1 MSRDEQIGVFI
12 SQISGH
18 DKEAEILHILA
29 IFAAYKMTNEI
40 ADKYGLMEYSTPE
53 LIDNIPEWMRLSDCD
68 GEDRIWNA
76 VIDAVGLDKIWHII
90 DNPELYIIKYNE
102 AKHLADHIKD
112 KLYSEFVLS
121 S

>member
-1 MSRDEQIGVFI
+1 MSRDEQINVFV

-18 DKEAEILHILA
+18 DKEVEIRHILA
-29 IFAAYKMTNEI
+29 IFTAYRITNEI
-40 ADKYGLMEYSTPE
+40 AEKYGLMEYSTPE
-53 LIDNIPEWMRLSDCD
+53 LIDNISERMWSIDFNEERKV
-68 GEDRIWNA
+68 WNA
-76 VIDAVGLDKIWHII
+76 VVESVGLDGIWHII
-90 DNPELYIIKYNE
+90 ENPELYIIKYNE

>member
-1 MSRDEQIGVFI
+1 MSRDEQINVFV

-18 DKEAEILHILA
+18 DKEVEIQHILA
-29 IFAAYKMTNEI
+29 IFTAYRITNEI
-40 ADKYGLMEYSTPE
+40 AEKYGLMEYTTRE
-53 LIDNIPEWMRLSDCD
+53 LINNIPEWMRSSDCD
-68 GEDRIWNA
+68 GEDRIWDA
-76 VIDAVGLDKIWHII
+76 VVESVGLDGIWHII
-90 DNPELYIIKYNE
+90 ENPELYIIKYNE

>member
-1 MSRDEQIGVFI
+1 MSRDEQINVFI
-12 SQISGH
+12 SQVSGH
-18 DKEAEILHILA
+18 DKEVEIQHILA
-29 IFAAYKMTNEI
+29 IFTAYKITNEI

-76 VIDAVGLDKIWHII
+76 VIDAVGLDRIWHII
-90 DNPELYIIKYNE
+90 DNPELYIIRYNE
-102 AKHLADHIKD
+102 AERLTDHIKD